1 MTDHLFSATLTFA
14 LLAGGTTAIGSEWFG
29 ATGRPSRAT
38 ATATA
43 IAQPSVA
50 TVVTLPDVTV
60 IGRRPTSTAVAA
72 ETRSEQPRRVQ

>member
-29 ATGRPSRAT
+29 TTGTPSRAT
-38 ATATA
+38 ANGR
-43 IAQPSVA
+43 PSVA

-60 IGRRPTSTAVAA
+60 IGRRPGSTAVAA
-72 ETRSEQPRRVQ
+72 ETRSEHPRRVQ